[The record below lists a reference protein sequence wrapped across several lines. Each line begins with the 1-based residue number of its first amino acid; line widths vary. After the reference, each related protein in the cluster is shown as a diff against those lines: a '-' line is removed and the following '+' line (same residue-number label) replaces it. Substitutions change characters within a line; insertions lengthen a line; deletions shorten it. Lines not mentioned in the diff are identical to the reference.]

1 MAMTGRKPKPTEQR
15 IREGNPAR
23 SPMPEPML
31 VAGRPQEGDPMLEAP
46 EDLPSDGKDAW
57 NAVVPT
63 LAEVGLLDRVDH
75 LMLQAMCVQWARA
88 RQAGKVIA
96 KQGHLIR
103 GAGGHIREHPSLR
116 TERESYAA
124 FSRFAEQ
131 FALSPVARTRLGLAE
146 IHRRTLKAEFESAL
160 GEPDLQPVDAE
171 VVEDDDE
178 G

>member
-1 MAMTGRKPKPTEQR
+1 MAMTGRKPKPVEQR
-15 IREGNPAR
+15 IREGNPQR
-23 SPMPEPML
+23 TPLPEPML
-31 VAGRPQEGDPMLEAP
+31 VAGRPPEDDPMLEVP
-46 EDLPSDGKDAW
+46 EDMPADGKEAW

-63 LAEVGLLDRVDH
+63 LAEVGLLDRVDR

-116 TERESYAA
+116 TERDSYAA

-146 IHRRTLKAEFESAL
+146 IHRRTLKAEFDSAL
-160 GEPDLQPVDAE
+160 GEADLQPVDAD
-171 VVEDDDE
+171 VVENE
-178 G
+178 AE